1 MGFAAP
7 SSRPVR
13 LALFAGLCGA
23 FPISVLSFATVAC
36 SGDDVAE
43 TQPASGSGGAGGAS
57 GANASAGKGGQTS
70 DAGASG
76 AEAGGSSNTDPTGG
90 AGGAGT
96 AAGAAGAGGAGTA
109 GTTAAGG
116 EAGSAGEAGAGG
128 SGEAAGASG
137 ESGAAGEAG
146 AGGMVKPPVDF
157 RDTYPVTAEYP
168 EGGAYDHD
176 EDAFFVGSLKDG
188 SVHRVDAQ
196 TGAETT
202 YFTETAAGKWWT
214 LGMDVDHTN
223 RRLWVCALDDR
234 SPNPRA
240 GRVWGFDL
248 NTGNR
253 IADWDL
259 SSAQADATCTD
270 VSVTADGSVYVCDRE
285 SPTIYKLTATEG
297 PKVFASDPL
306 LDGDVAG
313 MNGMVTLPD
322 QSALLTV
329 VYRPARLVR
338 VDLKTAAATEVA
350 ITGPFNDPSILAGAD
365 GITLDFEGK
374 NAYVAFTN
382 RFVQVKPGSSAWSTG
397 TGSAIDDVPEGLTDV
412 IATPGGLYLLNGQSI
427 AFAINTV
434 PKPFALKRFTGTFL

>member
-1 MGFAAP
+1 MAFAA
-7 SSRPVR
+7 SFSRPVR

-23 FPISVLSFATVAC
+23 FPISISGLGCSDSDESAQTPATT
-36 SGDDVAE
+36 G
-43 TQPASGSGGAGGAS
+43 GSAGQANAAGAGGAS
-57 GANASAGKGGQTS
+57 GSENSAGAQAEGGAAGAGVGGESGQSGQNALGGSGGGAAAGS

-76 AEAGGSSNTDPTGG
+76 AAGN
-90 AGGAGT
+90 
-96 AAGAAGAGGAGTA
+96 
-109 GTTAAGG
+109 
-116 EAGSAGEAGAGG
+116 
-128 SGEAAGASG
+128 
-137 ESGAAGEAG
+137 GAAGESG
-146 AGGMVKPPVDF
+146 VGGTDVGGSSGNGGSGGMVKPPVQF
-157 RDTYPVTAEYP
+157 ADTYPVGAAYP

-188 SVHRVDAQ
+188 TVHRIDAQ
-196 TGAETT
+196 SGAETT
-202 YFTETAAGKWWT
+202 YFKETAAGKWWT
-214 LGMDVDHTN
+214 LGMDVDHLN

-248 NTGNR
+248 KTGER

-259 SSAQADATCTD
+259 STAQADATCTD
-270 VSVTADGSVYVCDRE
+270 VSVTTDGTVYVCDRE
-285 SPTIYKLTATEG
+285 APTVYQLTVDQG

-313 MNGMVTLPD
+313 MNGMITLPD

-338 VDLKTAAATEVA
+338 VDLQTAAATEVKL
-350 ITGPFNDPSILAGAD
+350 TGPFNDPSILAGAD

-382 RFVQVKPGSSAWSTG
+382 RFIQVKPGSSAWATG
-397 TGSAIDDVPEGLTDV
+397 SASAIDDVPEGLTDV
-412 IATPGGLYLLNGQSI
+412 IATPGGLYWLNGQSI
-427 AFAINTV
+427 AFALNTI
-434 PKPFALKRFTGTFL
+434 PKPFALQRFTGSFL